1 MIDRLDKYFKKYL
14 DNYVFLELMPHYIK
28 RERLDFMRNV
38 PMPVKKE
45 YLKELAGKDE
55 IHFQYFIEGMID
67 LIGIDSSFRYAPQ
80 YITFLNYVNKDIPK
94 IIVSLAI
101 DFAREEQLVH
111 AAILL
116 RAALRM
122 NEADPDALYNYMLV
136 CRNMYNDSDEDEY
149 IADFKMEVFESLK
162 SLKACRP
169 DFAMTYY
176 FLGFAYINAGRY
188 SSASRE
194 WKTFISMSEPCEER
208 AEIEERLSELEIP
221 VKIEQ
226 GYMDV
231 IKGEWERGLEVLEA
245 YKDESTLRGWWPLS
259 YYLGVGYNRTGRYED
274 AVAVLKKAQRENPSG
289 AEILAELVIAHNAL
303 GDEVNAEKYKKKLD
317 IVKRNFRSED

>member
-28 RERLDFMRNV
+28 REHLDFMRNV

-67 LIGIDSSFRYAPQ
+67 LIGIDSAFRYAPQ
-80 YITFLNYVNKDIPK
+80 YITFLNYINKDIPK

-101 DFAREEQLVH
+101 DFAKEDQLVH

-116 RAALRM
+116 RAALRI
-122 NEADPDALYNYMLV
+122 NEEDPDALYNYMLV
-136 CRNMYNDSDEDEY
+136 CRNMYNESDEDDY

-162 SLKACRP
+162 SLKSCRP

-188 SSASRE
+188 SSAQRE
-194 WKTFISMSEPCEER
+194 WTTFVNMSGPCEER
-208 AEIEERLSELEIP
+208 TEIEERLSELEIP
-221 VKIEQ
+221 VKVEQ

-231 IKGEWERGLEVLEA
+231 IKGEWERGLAVLEA
-245 YKDESTLRGWWPLS
+245 YKDESSLRGW
-259 YYLGVGYNRTGRYED
+259 
-274 AVAVLKKAQRENPSG
+274 
-289 AEILAELVIAHNAL
+289 
-303 GDEVNAEKYKKKLD
+303 
-317 IVKRNFRSED
+317 